1 VKVIL
6 LSDVKSVGKKGEV
19 VDVSDGY
26 GQNFLIPKRL
36 ASPATEG
43 AVKRRKKELAD
54 QSSKKARE
62 LEAAQDIAK
71 KLESKPLIIK
81 VKVGDGGKLFGSV
94 TSSDIAKMVKD
105 EFGESVDKKKIHL
118 PKPIRELGDHKVKA
132 RLYKGV
138 QAELTVSVQSE
149 EE

>member
-1 VKVIL
+1 
-6 LSDVKSVGKKGEV
+6 
-19 VDVSDGY
+19 
-26 GQNFLIPKRL
+26 
-36 ASPATEG
+36 
-43 AVKRRKKELAD
+43 
-54 QSSKKARE
+54 
-62 LEAAQDIAK
+62 
-71 KLESKPLIIK
+71 
-81 VKVGDGGKLFGSV
+81 
-94 TSSDIAKMVKD
+94 MVKD